1 MADRPVGDPWHE
13 LRRLQRDLEHL
24 FDRSARR
31 EAAGA
36 GDYPPVNITRTPDG
50 LLFVEALCPGADK
63 TSLDV
68 TVVGDTLT
76 IKGERK
82 PEPSVGDERYHRR
95 QRVTGPFTRTVRL
108 GERIDPDQVKA
119 TYAQG
124 ILLLQLSRVPDATPK
139 RITIEG

>member
-1 MADRPVGDPWHE
+1 MADRPVWDAWQE

-24 FDRSARR
+24 FDRGAPQG
-31 EAAGA
+31 APVA
-36 GDYPPVNITRTPDG
+36 GDYPPINITRTPDG
-50 LLFVEALCPGADK
+50 LVFVEALCPGADK
-63 TSLDV
+63 SSLDV

-82 PEPSVGDERYHRR
+82 PEPGVGDARYHRR

-108 GERIDPDQVKA
+108 GERIDPDQVHA

-124 ILLLQLSRVPDATPK
+124 ILLLRLSRVPDATPK
-139 RITIEG
+139 RITIQG